1 MPSTLT
7 HAAARNAVLVVID
20 VIATSPGISELE
32 LVAVLEREGFSLL
45 HAEKLCVFVPSVFAW
60 ALLKRMG
67 LQSFPSYY
75 VALDKLGKE
84 AKLPIATE
92 HYFTAALELAWEAL
106 EHGWTPVL
114 TRERFESLVNRS
126 AELGAANRLL
136 NSGKALADAKLLP
149 LRLFRI
155 SAELAREE

>member
-1 MPSTLT
+1 
-7 HAAARNAVLVVID
+7 
-20 VIATSPGISELE
+20 
-32 LVAVLEREGFSLL
+32 
-45 HAEKLCVFVPSVFAW
+45 
-60 ALLKRMG
+60 MG